1 MSSKHLIVRGTV
13 QGVFFRSSAAETAGD
28 LGVTGWVRNRE
39 DGSVE
44 MVVEGADDAVDR
56 MVDWAG
62 RGPEQAEVSDV
73 EITDRD
79 PEGLDGFRQV

>member
-28 LGVTGWVRNRE
+28 LGLAGWVRNRE

-73 EITDRD
+73 EVTDRD